1 MNNLDTAT
9 ILAALSLGYLG
20 ISILIELLHI
30 LFLFTPS
37 KRDDLWIEN
46 VKAKWLLVSKYIKWM
61 SIKTPVSAVLT
72 KSLTML
78 KCIREDVTKIKEKR
92 K

>member
-1 MNNLDTAT
+1 MNNLDSAT
-9 ILAALSLGYLG
+9 ILAALSLSYLG

-30 LFLFTPS
+30 LFLFTPT
-37 KRDDLWIEN
+37 KKDDRWIEN

-61 SIKTPVSAVLT
+61 SIKTPVSAILT

-78 KCIREDVTKIKEKR
+78 NCIREDISKIKDKR